1 MAKTSPKVYRSV
13 HIKSDLYGTDPNVK
27 VVIETEA
34 CGIELAKLWIPR
46 SSVESIG
53 AMGACKMLPM
63 KAIKA
68 RVEREFG
75 FVFNHH
81 SGSLII

>member
-27 VVIETEA
+27 VIVETEA

-53 AMGACKMLPM
+53 NMGATKMLPM
-63 KAIKA
+63 SLVKS

-75 FVFNHH
+75 FTFNHH
-81 SGSLII
+81 SGSLIL